1 MDESRLH
8 RIENKLDKLA
18 EAVVSL
24 ARMEERMVTLFNRM
38 ERYEGRQEGLEAR
51 IDEVETTFGFKTVEW
66 KTETGFW
73 LNGENVKLKGTCEHW
88 EGGPVGG
95 AWTKPMLR
103 WKLVSVWRSWWNRC
117 VQRVRSK

>member
-51 IDEVETTFGFKTVEW
+51 IDEVETANITNGATLRFAERVFWIVATAAVS
-66 KTETGFW
+66 TGFW
-73 LNGENVKLKGTCEHW
+73 YI
-88 EGGPVGG
+88 
-95 AWTKPMLR
+95 R
-103 WKLVSVWRSWWNRC
+103 
-117 VQRVRSK
+117 

>member
-51 IDEVETTFGFKTVEW
+51 IDEVETTNIKNGATLRFDERVFWIVATAAVS
-66 KTETGFW
+66 TGFW
-73 LNGENVKLKGTCEHW
+73 Y
-88 EGGPVGG
+88 
-95 AWTKPMLR
+95 LR
-103 WKLVSVWRSWWNRC
+103 
-117 VQRVRSK
+117 

>member
-51 IDEVETTFGFKTVEW
+51 IDEVENTNIKNGATLRFAERVFWVVLTAAVS
-66 KTETGFW
+66 TGFW
-73 LNGENVKLKGTCEHW
+73 Y
-88 EGGPVGG
+88 
-95 AWTKPMLR
+95 LR
-103 WKLVSVWRSWWNRC
+103 
-117 VQRVRSK
+117 

>member
-51 IDEVETTFGFKTVEW
+51 IDEVETNNIKNGATLRFAERVFWIVATAAIS
-66 KTETGFW
+66 TGFW
-73 LNGENVKLKGTCEHW
+73 YI
-88 EGGPVGG
+88 
-95 AWTKPMLR
+95 R
-103 WKLVSVWRSWWNRC
+103 
-117 VQRVRSK
+117 

>member
-38 ERYEGRQEGLEAR
+38 ERYEGRQEGLELR
-51 IDEVETTFGFKTVEW
+51 IDEVEDTNIKNGATLRFAERVFWIVATAAVS
-66 KTETGFW
+66 TGFW
-73 LNGENVKLKGTCEHW
+73 Y
-88 EGGPVGG
+88 
-95 AWTKPMLR
+95 LR
-103 WKLVSVWRSWWNRC
+103 
-117 VQRVRSK
+117 

>member
-51 IDEVETTFGFKTVEW
+51 IDEVENTSIKNGATLRFAERVFWIVATAAIS
-66 KTETGFW
+66 TGFW
-73 LNGENVKLKGTCEHW
+73 Y
-88 EGGPVGG
+88 
-95 AWTKPMLR
+95 LR
-103 WKLVSVWRSWWNRC
+103 
-117 VQRVRSK
+117 

>member
-51 IDEVETTFGFKTVEW
+51 IDEVETANINNGATLRFAERVFWIVATAAIS
-66 KTETGFW
+66 TGFW
-73 LNGENVKLKGTCEHW
+73 Y
-88 EGGPVGG
+88 
-95 AWTKPMLR
+95 LR
-103 WKLVSVWRSWWNRC
+103 
-117 VQRVRSK
+117 

>member
-51 IDEVETTFGFKTVEW
+51 IDEVETANIKNGATLRFAERVFWIVATAAIS
-66 KTETGFW
+66 TGFW
-73 LNGENVKLKGTCEHW
+73 YI
-88 EGGPVGG
+88 
-95 AWTKPMLR
+95 R
-103 WKLVSVWRSWWNRC
+103 
-117 VQRVRSK
+117 

>member
-51 IDEVETTFGFKTVEW
+51 IDEVETANIKNGATLRFAERVFWIVATAAVS
-66 KTETGFW
+66 TGFW
-73 LNGENVKLKGTCEHW
+73 Y
-88 EGGPVGG
+88 
-95 AWTKPMLR
+95 LR
-103 WKLVSVWRSWWNRC
+103 
-117 VQRVRSK
+117 

>member
-51 IDEVETTFGFKTVEW
+51 IDEVETTNIKNGATLRFAERVFWIVATAAVS
-66 KTETGFW
+66 TGFW
-73 LNGENVKLKGTCEHW
+73 YI
-88 EGGPVGG
+88 
-95 AWTKPMLR
+95 R
-103 WKLVSVWRSWWNRC
+103 
-117 VQRVRSK
+117 

>member
-51 IDEVETTFGFKTVEW
+51 IDEVENTNIKNGATLRFAERVFWIVATAAVS
-66 KTETGFW
+66 TGFW
-73 LNGENVKLKGTCEHW
+73 YI
-88 EGGPVGG
+88 
-95 AWTKPMLR
+95 R
-103 WKLVSVWRSWWNRC
+103 
-117 VQRVRSK
+117 

>member
-51 IDEVETTFGFKTVEW
+51 IDEVETTNIKNGTTLRFAERVFWIVATAAVS
-66 KTETGFW
+66 TGFW
-73 LNGENVKLKGTCEHW
+73 Y
-88 EGGPVGG
+88 
-95 AWTKPMLR
+95 LR
-103 WKLVSVWRSWWNRC
+103 
-117 VQRVRSK
+117 

>member
-51 IDEVETTFGFKTVEW
+51 IDEVENTNITNGATLRFAERVFWIVATAAIS
-66 KTETGFW
+66 TGFW
-73 LNGENVKLKGTCEHW
+73 Y
-88 EGGPVGG
+88 
-95 AWTKPMLR
+95 LR
-103 WKLVSVWRSWWNRC
+103 
-117 VQRVRSK
+117 

>member
-51 IDEVETTFGFKTVEW
+51 IDEVENTNIKNGATLRFAERVFWIVATAAIS
-66 KTETGFW
+66 TGFW
-73 LNGENVKLKGTCEHW
+73 YI
-88 EGGPVGG
+88 
-95 AWTKPMLR
+95 R
-103 WKLVSVWRSWWNRC
+103 
-117 VQRVRSK
+117 